1 MIKTTCASAITLIFL
16 IACGEDEKGPT
27 PISGASIT
35 GAISAETIGKFSGE
49 NALSH
54 VEALTAFGPRPIGS
68 EAYQLSLQYLETK
81 LAQLGWK
88 TKRQNFTGITPIGPQ
103 KFTNLLARYSPGPEP
118 DWNSSTPF
126 LLCSHLDTKLYAEFE
141 FLGVNDSGSSTG
153 VLVEIARVLSDK
165 NEGAKNV
172 ELVFFDGEEA
182 ILKNKPYDKVLGASQ
197 LSKHVKACKHM

>member
-1 MIKTTCASAITLIFL
+1 MIKTTFTGVIALFFL
-16 IACGEDEKGPT
+16 IACNQEKKVSQR
-27 PISGASIT
+27 ISGAPIK
-35 GAISAETIGKFSGE
+35 GAIPAETIGKFSGK
-49 NALSH
+49 NALTH

-81 LAQLGWK
+81 LAELGWK
-88 TKRQNFTGITPIGPQ
+88 TMRQNFTGITPIGPQ
-103 KFTNLLARYSPGPEP
+103 KFTNLLARYSPESEP

-153 VLVEIARVLSDK
+153 VLVEMARVLSEQ
-165 NEGAKNV
+165 NEGAQNI

-182 ILKNKPYDKVLGASQ
+182 ILKNINRKDGLY
-197 LSKHVKACKHM
+197 